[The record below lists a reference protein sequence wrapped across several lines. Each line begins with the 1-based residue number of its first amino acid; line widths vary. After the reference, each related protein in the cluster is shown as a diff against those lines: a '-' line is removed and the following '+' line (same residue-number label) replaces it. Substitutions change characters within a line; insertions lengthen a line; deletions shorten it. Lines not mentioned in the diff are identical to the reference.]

1 MGSFI
6 QHTIVPP
13 FFLNIRG
20 SYCNTQ
26 TNCQMSPLYDWFE
39 RYRVSW
45 YYRHQVGKYLFP
57 QKCCIVIFRCFTI
70 ELWLISFFSQSFFW
84 IRYRILL
91 IDWYYEIELY
101 VFSPSPMRKDLE
113 LYNIVPY
120 LYIYWI
126 KRNEWRKNPIP
137 LPFIT
142 FYDMSVAGSF
152 HQIR

>member
-26 TNCQMSPLYDWFE
+26 TNCQMSPLYDLFE

-91 IDWYYEIELY
+91 IDWYYEIE
-101 VFSPSPMRKDLE
+101 FTAS
-113 LYNIVPY
+113 NA
-120 LYIYWI
+120 
-126 KRNEWRKNPIP
+126 KRSWT
-137 LPFIT
+137 LQYCSLFIS
-142 FYDMSVAGSF
+142 FIESKEMSGEKILSLCLS
-152 HQIR
+152 